1 MAKTT
6 LKKTSKRWRGFPPDG
21 KFLLVKTSLNHD
33 NIPKAVGSSSSL
45 RARPDVKADIRARCI
60 DEDTGQLGLG
70 RED

>member
-1 MAKTT
+1 VARF
-6 LKKTSKRWRGFPPDG
+6 SPDG

-45 RARPDVKADIRARCI
+45 RARPDVKADIRARWI

>member
-1 MAKTT
+1 
-6 LKKTSKRWRGFPPDG
+6 
-21 KFLLVKTSLNHD
+21 LLVKTSLNHD

-45 RARPDVKADIRARCI
+45 RARPDVKADIRARWI